1 MTEKEDEITLD
12 LSGCQ
17 IFEVPS
23 ITFTSKN
30 NIIFGKN
37 GTGKSTICKLLKEQI
52 TNREVRIFD
61 GFDSIID
68 TDQKLNAVVLGEE
81 NVQIKKKIEEKNEE
95 LNDKQ
100 NEREKVEENI
110 NKPKNETQHNLW
122 VEMEKAEKK
131 YKSAETKCENVLTNV
146 AAEIKKLSNPQIAKP
161 TYDKRKL
168 RKEIDCAHHLS
179 IDEKNRYKRI
189 LNSTKKVV
197 GSIKWPRLS
206 ILLCK

>member
-17 IFEVPS
+17 IFEAPL

-81 NVQIKKKIEEKNEE
+81 NVQIKKKMKN
-95 LNDKQ
+95 
-100 NEREKVEENI
+100 
-110 NKPKNETQHNLW
+110 
-122 VEMEKAEKK
+122 
-131 YKSAETKCENVLTNV
+131 
-146 AAEIKKLSNPQIAKP
+146 
-161 TYDKRKL
+161 
-168 RKEIDCAHHLS
+168 
-179 IDEKNRYKRI
+179 
-189 LNSTKKVV
+189 
-197 GSIKWPRLS
+197 
-206 ILLCK
+206 